1 VSGPITWSEAAR
13 RLFDLTSDTA
23 VSAGA
28 GSGKTTALVELC
40 VRLLSGEATGT
51 PLEPGALA
59 AITFTE
65 KAAEELIER
74 LRAAV
79 AARAHGAAG
88 ADRLAWGERL
98 RALERMAVGT
108 IHGFCGRLLREQA
121 VEAGLDPDFAV
132 LDEEQASALLGEAA
146 RAAVVAALD
155 GGQPVVRELAAGL
168 SAEGTQGGLVALV
181 AGLVRDRATRGHR
194 GPLQPVP
201 ATPGEAEAARAALLA
216 AAARVLAERADA
228 RTAGARELVERLGRA
243 VEALREGDGDG
254 PVGPEAL
261 PRLGALAEAARG
273 RRSGKGEEHLRAGRD
288 EVVAAWARLQLAAA
302 EALGAPQRAGLAAL
316 VEAAEVRYAAAK
328 RAVRAL
334 DFDDLLLEARDLLAR
349 DAALRGELRTRLRA
363 LLVDEYQDV
372 NGVQQALFDLLAGPG
387 RPGDPPGPLTVAV
400 GDLKQ
405 SIYRFRGADV
415 GVFAGVVARLGAP
428 GAGGAPA
435 GRVLHL
441 AENHRSAGAILELVN
456 EVSAAALR
464 PPAGLPPRPYE
475 LTFDPADRLVARRPG
490 GALPAV
496 ELLVDG
502 GKGSAEVRRR
512 REAEAIA
519 ARIRALVSGQAGVAV
534 MERGPDGQERPRRPR
549 CGDVAILFRRLT
561 ALGPYERALRAAGLP
576 VRVARGGGFYQA
588 SEVRDLAELLASLFE
603 PEDRLAWAALL
614 RSPLCG
620 LPDGAVLRLAA
631 WGLERLPRLTGAQ
644 LFGEGGPD
652 GPPALAE
659 AEAAALLR
667 FLSCWRQ
674 LHGVR
679 DRLLPHEL
687 LARAAE
693 ALDLEAALLAGP
705 EGERRRRNLVKA
717 VTLARRFAAAGGT
730 APELAARWRALATRP
745 PREPEADLDD
755 GDAVAVL
762 SIHQAKGLE
771 WPVVFVP
778 DLAARARNDGARAA
792 LDAEGRLCAAW
803 HDPAAEAFRATSSLE
818 AARAEERRAA
828 AAESRR
834 LLYVALTRAR
844 DHLVLSGDG
853 PASADGWREHVEA
866 GAAER
871 PELVRRIPI
880 AEAGT
885 ARGEARA
892 LEVPPLPG
900 PGEGAGGPAGEGRLQ
915 APSLALP
922 PPLPAV
928 RLAVTDLAEYAR
940 CPRRHHFSRVLGLA
954 EPRGARGGAQDDDP
968 ARATARGT
976 LAHAMLAEADLSA
989 PPLQRRAQLAAV
1001 AARRGYDPD
1010 GPGVR
1015 RILREVSRFSE
1026 SPGGR
1031 LLAAAGAEGR
1041 LRREVPFLLRLDGA
1055 PGQPACYLNGAI
1067 DALVLP
1073 PRRGGRLLVID
1084 YKYAMARPGSAERYR
1099 LQLLAYAVAASRA
1112 HAGAAVEARLQ
1123 FLRGDLRVVDVT
1135 PSPEGLARFAAE
1147 APALATGAARG
1158 EGARSPA
1165 ELGRAEA
1172 RCRAEECGFVARCFP
1187 PPRGGHGGPG

>member
-1 VSGPITWSEAAR
+1 MSDAITWSEAAL
-13 RLFDLTSDTA
+13 RLFDLTADTA

-40 VRLLSGEATGT
+40 VRLLSGEATGA

-65 KAAEELIER
+65 KAAEELTER
-74 LRAAV
+74 LRGAV
-79 AARAHGAAG
+79 AARARAAEG
-88 ADRLAWGERL
+88 PERLAWFERL

-121 VEAGLDPDFAV
+121 VEAGLDPAFAV
-132 LDEEQASALLGEAA
+132 LDEEQAAALLGEAA

-155 GGQPVVRELAAGL
+155 GGEPAVRELSAGHTV
-168 SAEGTQGGLVALV
+168 EGAQGGLVALV
-181 AGLVRDRATRGHR
+181 AGLVRQRATRGDR
-194 GPLQPVP
+194 GPVAP
-201 ATPGEAEAARAALLA
+201 AEAPPGEVEAARDALLA
-216 AAARVLAERADA
+216 AAGRVLAGRTDA
-228 RTAGARELVERLGRA
+228 RTAGARDLVEGLARA
-243 VEALREGDGDG
+243 VEALGDGDR
-254 PVGPEAL
+254 VGPLAPAAL
-261 PRLGALAEAARG
+261 PRLAALAEAARG

-288 EVVAAWARLQLAAA
+288 EVVACWERLERAAA
-302 EALGAPQRAGLAAL
+302 EALGAPQRAALAAL
-316 VEAAEVRYAAAK
+316 VAAAEGRYGAVK
-328 RAVRAL
+328 RAGRAL

-349 DAALRGELRTRLRA
+349 DAALRGELRQRLRA

-372 NGVQQALFDLLAGPG
+372 NGVQQAIFDLLAGPG
-387 RPGDPPGPLTVAV
+387 RPGDPAGPRCVAV

-415 GVFAGVVARLGAP
+415 GVFAGVIARLQAP
-428 GAGGAPA
+428 GASPA

-441 AENHRSAGAILELVN
+441 ADNHRSAGAILELVN

-464 PPAGLPPRPYE
+464 PPAGQPPRPYE

-490 GALPAV
+490 GASPAA
-496 ELLVDG
+496 ELLVDEG
-502 GKGSAEVRRR
+502 EGSAEARRR

-519 ARIRALVSGQAGVAV
+519 ARIRALISGAAGVAV
-534 MERGPDGQERPRRPR
+534 LERGPDGVERPRRPR
-549 CGDVAILFRRLT
+549 CGDVAVLFRRLT

-614 RSPLCG
+614 RSPLCA
-620 LPDGAVLRLAA
+620 LPDGDVLRLAA
-631 WGLERLPRLTGAQ
+631 WGLDRLPRLTGAQ
-644 LFGEGGPD
+644 LFAGGGP
-652 GPPALAE
+652 GAPPALAE
-659 AEAAALLR
+659 AEAASLLR

-674 LHGVR
+674 LHALR

-687 LARAAE
+687 LARAAA

-705 EGERRRRNLVKA
+705 DGERRRRNVVKA
-717 VTLARRFAAAGGT
+717 IGLARRFAAAGGT
-730 APELAARWRALATRP
+730 APELAARWRALAARP

-778 DLAARARNDGARAA
+778 DLAARARSEGARAA
-792 LDAEGRLCAAW
+792 LDGEGRLCAAW
-803 HDPAAEAFRATSSLE
+803 YDPAAEAFRTTASLD
-818 AARAEERRAA
+818 AARAEDRRAA

-853 PASADGWREHVEA
+853 PASAEGWRVHVEA
-866 GAAER
+866 AAAAR
-871 PELVRRIPI
+871 PELLRRIPLE
-880 AEAGT
+880 EAGRAGAT
-885 ARGEARA
+885 A
-892 LEVPPLPG
+892 
-900 PGEGAGGPAGEGRLQ
+900 GPAGWSALDE
-915 APSLALP
+915 APEEP
-922 PPLPAV
+922 PPVISAPRLAPPAPRPAV

-940 CPRRHHFSRVLGLA
+940 CPRRHHLSRALGLA
-954 EPRGARGGAQDDDP
+954 EPSGERGGALDDDP

-976 LAHAMLAEADLSA
+976 LAHAMLAEVDLSA
-989 PPLQRRAQLAAV
+989 PPLERRALLAGV

-1015 RILREVSRFSE
+1015 RILREVSRFAE

-1031 LLAAAGAEGR
+1031 LLATAGAQGR
-1041 LRREVPFLLRLDGA
+1041 LRREVPFLLRLDGE
-1055 PGQPACYLNGAI
+1055 PGEPACYLNGAI

-1073 PRRGGRLLVID
+1073 SRRGGPLLVVD
-1084 YKYAMARPGSAERYR
+1084 YKYAVARPGSAERYR
-1099 LQLLAYAVAASRA
+1099 FQLLAYAVAAARA
-1112 HAGAAVEARLQ
+1112 HAGAPVEARLQ
-1123 FLRGDLRVVDVT
+1123 FLRGDLRSVDVT
-1135 PSPEGLARFAAE
+1135 PAPEALARFTRE
-1147 APALATGAARG
+1147 APALAAGAAA
-1158 EGARSPA
+1158 GAGDRSPA
-1165 ELGRAEA
+1165 SLGRDEA
-1172 RCRAEECGFVARCFP
+1172 RCRAEGCGFVVRCYP
-1187 PPRGGHGGPG
+1187 PPRGGAAAAP